1 VAGVSLGA
9 AVGMHLAARHPGRM
23 RSLSLHS
30 GWHLKDSY
38 LNVVG
43 EQWRTLAS
51 ALPTVADVVL
61 QGIFP

>member
-1 VAGVSLGA
+1 
-9 AVGMHLAARHPGRM
+9 M
-23 RSLSLHS
+23 RSLSPHS

-43 EQWRTLAS
+43 EQWRTLA